1 MIEYQAENRSA
12 VRGLSSFYKLMSHM
26 TKMKYSLIWSC
37 KPKSQLTLYAFVCCK
52 YDPLIPRN
60 SFSISKST
68 VIYQTLL
75 NKSENRTEKMIV
87 LKSLWLLHPPIKWCS
102 KKIKGISIFIYS
114 LKFCT
119 VKRKSY
125 LYECLNLFRHYAFRL
140 PFLRSKLSVLRFLYL
155 SSKYQKILAGLN
167 I

>member
-12 VRGLSSFYKLMSHM
+12 VWGLSSFYKLTSHV

-52 YDPLIPRN
+52 FDPLIPRN

-75 NKSENRTEKMIV
+75 NKSENNRTEKMIV
-87 LKSLWLLHPPIKWCS
+87 LKSLRLLHPPIKWCS
-102 KKIKGISIFIYS
+102 KKNQGRFNFHLFTSQ
-114 LKFCT
+114 
-119 VKRKSY
+119 KSY
-125 LYECLNLFRHYAFRL
+125 LYECLNLFHHYAFRL